1 MDAGTVYRLKTPTLG
16 MSGESDGRRI
26 PITLPT
32 NALLTVLDGDV
43 NGYAFVD
50 VLWEGKTV
58 TMFAVD
64 LRRRGEHVS
73 SAGR

>member
-32 NALLTVLDGDV
+32 NALSD
-43 NGYAFVD
+43 
-50 VLWEGKTV
+50 
-58 TMFAVD
+58 
-64 LRRRGEHVS
+64 RP
-73 SAGR
+73 